1 MINYSWVP
9 AMHALIIDDDTVVRL
24 LASKMLESKG
34 FAVTSLKSEEEVLS
48 FLSSTD
54 LATIHLILLD
64 LQIGDCT
71 GREMYDHL
79 IKAFDPFPKLVFMSS
94 NSEQEAHELGL
105 HNDKGDGYLQK
116 PFQAQALFDTISMFE
131 FSQD

>member
-1 MINYSWVP
+1 
-9 AMHALIIDDDTVVRL
+9 MHALIIDDDTVVRL

-34 FAVTSLKSEEEVLS
+34 FTVTSLKSEEEVLS

-54 LATIHLILLD
+54 LPTIHLILLD

-79 IKAFDPFPKLVFMSS
+79 KSTLNPFPKLVFMSS
-94 NSEQEAHELGL
+94 NSESEAHELGL
-105 HNDKGDGYLQK
+105 HNEHGDGYLQK
-116 PFQAQALFDTISMFE
+116 PFQSQALYDTISMFE
-131 FSQD
+131 FRQD